1 MLETEDLG
9 KKCDRN
15 KSGLIFTISF
25 KEIAGE
31 SFLVINLNYYTL
43 KLHQDCI
50 PFSAFSS
57 SKLEHP
63 STFSTK
69 IFDCF

>member
-31 SFLVINLNYYTL
+31 SFLIIYLNCYTL
-43 KLHQDCI
+43 KLDQG
-50 PFSAFSS
+50 
-57 SKLEHP
+57 
-63 STFSTK
+63 
-69 IFDCF
+69 

>member
-1 MLETEDLG
+1 MLGTEDLG

-15 KSGLIFTISF
+15 RPGLIFTNSF
-25 KEIAGE
+25 QEIAGE
-31 SFLVINLNYYTL
+31 SFLVIYLNYYIL
-43 KLHQDCI
+43 KLDQDCI

-57 SKLEHP
+57 SKLEQLN
-63 STFSTK
+63 TFYTK